1 MRRKTRGPNHSP
13 SCTPASVV
21 GGGEVF
27 GPLLAWPS
35 FVINRLDRGIHPA
48 SLRQRRP
55 KRCTVYSATLL
66 CIDLGRCLTVGQG
79 GHGARGGWRGGGA
92 PHYLVDQ
99 VGKHGAHMRGPVHI
113 AQRGGEIGRD
123 ILQSFLCLR
132 RPGALQGLA
141 QQPLGLRD
149 RQTRSRRIMTDQIPQ
164 QMA

>member
-79 GHGARGGWRGGGA
+79 GHGARGAGA
-92 PHYLVDQ
+92 GAAPRITSLTKWASAGHTCVAQSTLPSAAVRLAVIFSNLSFVFVDPARC
-99 VGKHGAHMRGPVHI
+99 KAWHNN
-113 AQRGGEIGRD
+113 
-123 ILQSFLCLR
+123 
-132 RPGALQGLA
+132 
-141 QQPLGLRD
+141 
-149 RQTRSRRIMTDQIPQ
+149 RSDCVIVKRVV
-164 QMA
+164 AAS